1 MNPKKENKRILD
13 RAISVLLTACIMMST
28 FSVPISAYAEMADS
42 ASSSD
47 ISSSRTD
54 VDSGNAV
61 EVTESDVNSNSNT
74 SSSESS
80 SSDSE
85 SSSEESSSS
94 DETSSDSSDS
104 SDNSN
109 SDSSSSSNSDE
120 QNNSSDS
127 KEDNSN
133 SDESSDSENTDSE
146 EENKQDDFVAVGIV
160 APESDVITAAVGD
173 EVTLTS
179 KLNRDDVEV
188 SYQWQR
194 IQKEP
199 IGITSSN
206 AIYDYSEGEPTRY
219 SFVLDDTTESEYI
232 AKFPDSTWRGIE
244 MYYAVVE
251 ALDAIGED
259 SSNVSIEWNTEN
271 YVLNGYTISAARVG
285 DHVEVYAE
293 KDGERHVGTLNSE
306 GKWSFGDAQE
316 ATLNADWQD
325 IEGATSNTYTFTVGY
340 DDFSFLYRCVVTVL
354 DEEYKEA
361 CKAILEGQG
370 VILTEEQ
377 LAAEQKLYS
386 LSYTVKNS
394 QITEEA
400 RIATF
405 ATNDSVAVGN
415 PKLSDD
421 VQWITG
427 LTGSYEYITKDTY
440 DRITAWLNEATGA
453 ERKRRQELADLCWT
467 YLHPKGSSAGYLAN
481 IFDENGLP
489 TGETREYIGFNL
501 TDGMLE
507 VNSNWYGKT
516 VYFRPDVDGADNWSN
531 IGTAIEIPAY
541 TELSKNA
548 DGGYV
553 EAASGTRY
561 KKAITLLNPYM
572 IDVGSK
578 YKDYLELGVISTSSF
593 YPKGKGWLLDDNGNV
608 TDNHVTVYTVNCEKF
623 NADPEKYMV
632 DAEGNYRMDSVA
644 WGVCAYEEPD
654 ISGKSY
660 WILKDYI
667 ANGYGFL
674 IGHDTIYG
682 YAGAYYDAFGKDLDE
697 SAISR
702 DDGTTWYYDI
712 NSWIPGTTGST
723 YEWDSQGH
731 IVASTGH
738 SETRGGHFYLNKLIG
753 SNAGNVYSGNVK
765 PSDAP
770 SNILSGGG
778 SHGIYGKNL
787 MYGGNSVKV
796 IQTGYSADKAITNP
810 RFRTPTNYPFAFN
823 DGQVF
828 STSET
833 HTNQQIT
840 FATIW
845 ANYAENTIADKY
857 GFDKDERLF
866 TIGNSTGTNN
876 FYLTGTGNFLMN
888 QIGHLPWNSA
898 TTGEAKLFAN
908 SAFYVS
914 QRKQC
919 EICAANQD
927 GHQTVH
933 FVHRVSSANAEQIL
947 SILRNGGNYWYSLD
961 DCYMLIDDITLPEDW
976 TPIKNFSG
984 HWNSD
989 VYTVTLN
996 SSGTPLID
1004 NTETPAKKYNTGS
1017 KSGWNLG
1024 ADQAKGVENVFKTDD
1039 SGIRTTGVARVVGD
1053 LSDLFNAN
1061 TNYAGYTVK
1070 ILGSDNPN
1078 YLPAGEEYSCTV
1090 NTDSKYVISN
1100 LPCIYDTDSQSGILR
1115 ARVYKPD
1122 GTEVTEYGVIR
1133 TNVDKNFW
1141 NNDMTTPLYL
1151 GSFTVSPVEDEVSY
1165 EKAQAFFKAS
1175 TISSEVP
1182 SLVGWQY
1189 RESATSEWKE
1199 VPEDWNIKI
1208 ENENSELSE
1217 GDKVLKSTLTLN
1229 NVNPKWNGY
1238 EFRAV
1243 FTSENYGQW
1252 NTSDYYLTGAVA
1264 NGTSGTKHIVIAE
1277 DGSSGQLKV
1286 NLWAGYAEQG
1296 DNVTVYEGDK
1306 ATFTSTGYALD
1317 DGAPITAEW
1326 QYRAD
1331 ENGDWHNVAGSE
1343 EFGGLEV
1350 IETSAPTEEMKN
1362 EVLGELT
1369 KVSPETDK
1377 NVFADN
1383 ATFHSVTT
1391 KLTVDKVDIKQDKM
1405 RFRVHYT
1412 ATSSFGTKIEWYSDI
1427 ANDKSGVW
1435 DTDAIDYTVTK
1446 IDNHSNILYVNAP
1459 ELSVNMQEASL
1470 YPDSNANIDINDKI
1484 GQSLVLP
1491 TVEATVANG
1500 TAVYRAKVYYLPEQI
1515 KPNVAWQYR
1524 TYKDTT
1530 AKDWTNATPGA
1541 LGYSNVTVSITNA
1554 DKGTTVIDGVT
1565 YNVIESTMT
1574 IGNVPL
1580 AMYNMENYLKYFF
1593 RCIATSTYDTVKETG
1608 KSITKV
1614 DTRDGYQWGGLSLD
1628 YNITVNHNGVLGYGG
1643 QNNIANAQN
1652 ASYIPTHTLE
1662 EVVNATKS
1670 SDRVYWKYPNLQ
1682 IKAPSGQHINTV
1694 IVWFD
1699 DSYRHS
1705 SNDYIGYD
1713 NSMANQYGIS
1723 LSESTNQKI
1732 VFVSRNANTVELAQ
1746 WNEFLRNYVW
1756 FVTYDRID
1764 YTDLANTN
1772 SSISGGARIKWHADE
1787 LRMTGV
1793 KIDTATNKAY
1803 KVVTKSDIINWDDA
1817 KREARGYNADLGT
1830 NGYLAEIN
1838 SADENNLIHNLLG
1851 NNIAWI
1857 GGTRTSGSWK
1867 WSQSNSN
1874 IGYSNW
1880 DGSANQ
1886 NNNYLTMNGSGR
1898 WNSYNAS
1905 SSINKQI
1912 TVINLANSGNGNAG
1926 VMWGTHTIPFY
1937 VTAGHKYYISARGGD
1952 YGDANGQCA
1961 IHCDALGAYAKNNE
1975 CADYNNWMTRLYGI
1989 YTANSSTNT
1998 NLVFDDFGYG
2008 SNISGNYVWR
2018 FGANIYDLTAAFGA
2032 GNEPNLSWCETN
2044 LSGLGDWGNVT
2055 FKGNVTVNYNIQNIT
2070 DVRAYVVEYDLSNL
2084 GMGITNH
2091 SAEDT
2096 DYIGLNAAY
2105 NPPQGDK
2112 SVSVV
2117 ISGKTKIYDKTDIY
2131 PDAFIVVGGSGASK
2145 DLFEITYTL
2154 KSGDYA
2160 DYAPTTVNGADYQNS
2175 GAVNAGE
2182 YRASVKLTDAAVA
2195 AGWVLDT
2202 TGSVTECDLYI
2213 KSRPVDVYS
2222 HNNNKVYDGTADGTI
2237 SNLATETITADRGVV
2252 AGDVVNFNTTSLS
2265 GYYTSNSLKTIHNS
2279 TTNSDTGKWVM
2290 ERDEKVSPL
2299 YIIHDDTSDP
2309 HHNYY
2314 IGNEDYS
2321 GSITSRPLYVHSL
2334 YQDTDTENNPRNV
2347 KYYDGTNAATV
2358 RNIIVDNIVA
2368 GDTVKLDKTS
2378 YSGAYADK
2386 NAGETLTA
2394 EGSTQKDR
2402 LNKLVENEITLTE
2415 QVSLTNNDYGDYY
2428 IASEKYSGAIAR
2440 TSIVAK
2446 VRSWRGTYGTGMAER
2461 PWHDTVSY
2469 KDGKTP
2475 TIGCWLSISGLT
2487 GGDELTLDYAKSNFK
2502 VKDVADG
2509 NMQVTETTPV
2519 GTYGLT
2525 YEGLNETNYDV
2536 LKNYVV
2542 SILDGSLKVEP
2553 REIVVQVN
2561 DAQKMTGDENPTFNS
2576 TFFVRDNDDNLIE
2589 VGSDDTSEYADMG
2602 LTIGTDTIGNSV
2614 LVRPHGEE
2622 NTVVLSKTDGV
2633 SNISYV
2639 TDCEKDSPAQYL
2651 NLTDLANQPIE
2662 RCEWCE
2668 NYHGFALGTDHWKI
2682 AGYEVKVNQN
2692 PETGS
2697 TLEVAYVTNPL
2708 GEQVQ
2713 NYTLSYVSG
2722 TLFVHPELRFQLK
2735 ATVPMTV
2742 CMYGYRGDGQVV
2754 EPTNYGITNYSNGS
2768 IEVTDIDVSNDG
2780 WILSDSTSNLKAGE
2794 MYVKMNDTVLKLGHN
2809 TPHAISNWVATKG
2822 NADTGEGTFLKL
2834 PLTCYIAGGNVNDA
2848 NESYVMNVTYT
2859 IAEHG
2864 KTLPGINN

>member
-1 MNPKKENKRILD
+1 MNPERKSTRILNK
-13 RAISVLLTACIMMST
+13 AISVLLAVCMTAST
-28 FSVPISAYAEMADS
+28 LSLPVTAYADTVN
-42 ASSSD
+42 SD
-47 ISSSRTD
+47 IY
-54 VDSGNAV
+54 
-61 EVTESDVNSNSNT
+61 SD
-74 SSSESS
+74 
-80 SSDSE
+80 
-85 SSSEESSSS
+85 
-94 DETSSDSSDS
+94 TSSDSPDIDPGSASQVDENEVSDEAKETT
-104 SDNSN
+104 NEVPEVN
-109 SDSSSSSNSDE
+109 SDSNSTADEDAAPAETDECDDTTKDDGLIAEDKSNLISEDSDKNKNKDNSDVTEETPGEE
-120 QNNSSDS
+120 QT
-127 KEDNSN
+127 E
-133 SDESSDSENTDSE
+133 
-146 EENKQDDFVAVGIV
+146 FVALNIIQ
-160 APESDVITAAVGD
+160 PESGEIEAEAGD
-173 EVTLTS
+173 EVTLTA
-179 KLNRDDVEV
+179 KLNREDVKV
-188 SYQWQR
+188 AYQWQR
-194 IQKEP
+194 IQNRP
-199 IGITSSN
+199 IGIEMTDSE
-206 AIYDYSEGEPTRY
+206 YDYSEGESTAY
-219 SFVLDDTTESEYI
+219 SFVLDDMTETEYI
-232 AKFPDSTWRGIE
+232 NQYPQATWRGIE
-244 MYYAVVE
+244 MYNSVKKSLE
-251 ALDAIGED
+251 NIGED
-259 SSNVSIEWNTEN
+259 ISNVRIEQNTEN
-271 YVLNGYTISAARVG
+271 YVLNGYVISAARVG

-293 KDGERHVGTLNSE
+293 KDGRRNTATLNSE
-306 GKWSFGDAQE
+306 GKWSFNSEAQSI
-316 ATLNADWQD
+316 TADWQD
-325 IEGATSNTYTFTVGY
+325 IEGAVNDTYTFTVGY
-340 DDFSFLYRCVVTVL
+340 NDFSYLYRCAVTVL
-354 DEEYKEA
+354 DEDYKSE
-361 CKAILEGQG
+361 CKTILEQQG
-370 VILTEEQ
+370 VTLTDEQ
-377 LAAEQKLYS
+377 TEAEQKLYS
-386 LSYTVKNS
+386 IGYTLTNS
-394 QITEEA
+394 QIAEDTEIEVYA
-400 RIATF
+400 A
-405 ATNDSVAVGN
+405 NYSVAVGN

-427 LTGSYEYITKDTY
+427 LTNGYEYITKDTY
-440 DRITAWLNEATGA
+440 DRITSWVNEVTGA
-453 ERKRRQELADLCWT
+453 EKKNRQQMADRCWT
-467 YLHPKGSSAGYLAN
+467 RMMNSGFDGYSIAN
-481 IFDENGLP
+481 VFDENGLP
-489 TGETREYIGFNL
+489 TGETREYHGFTL
-501 TDGMLE
+501 TNGMLE

-516 VYFRPDVDGADNWSN
+516 VYFRVHSKGQDWSN

-548 DGGYV
+548 DGSYV

-578 YKDYLELGVISTSSF
+578 YKDYLELGVISTSSS
-593 YPKGKGWLLDDNGNV
+593 YSNGKGWLLDDNGNV
-608 TDNHVTVYTVNCEKF
+608 TDNHITVYTVNCENF
-623 NADPEKYMV
+623 NADPERYMI

-654 ISGKSY
+654 ISGKAY

-674 IGHDTIYG
+674 IGHDTLYG
-682 YAGAYYDAFGKDLDE
+682 YAGAYYDAFGIDLDE

-702 DDGTTWYYDI
+702 DDGTTWYYDV
-712 NSWIPGTTGST
+712 NSWLPGTTAST
-723 YEWDSQGH
+723 YEWDSRGH
-731 IVASTGH
+731 IVASTGT
-738 SETRGGHFYLNKLIG
+738 SATRGGHFYLNRLIG
-753 SNAGNVYSGNVK
+753 SNAGNAYSGTVK
-765 PSDAP
+765 PSNAP
-770 SNILSGGG
+770 GYILSGGG

-787 MYGGNSVKV
+787 MYGGNSIKIV
-796 IQTGYSADKAITNP
+796 QTGYSADNAITNP

-828 STSET
+828 SNSET

-908 SAFYVS
+908 SVFYVS

-947 SILRNGGNYWYSLD
+947 NILRNGGNYWYSLD

-996 SSGTPLID
+996 SSGTPLLD

-1017 KSGWNLG
+1017 QSGWNLG
-1024 ADQAKGVENVFKTDD
+1024 ADQTKGVENVFKTDD
-1039 SGIRTTGVARVVGD
+1039 SGIRTTGVARVVGE

-1100 LPCIYDTDSQSGILR
+1100 LPCIYDADNKSGVLR

-1151 GSFTVSPVEDEVSY
+1151 GSFTVSPVENEVSY

-1189 RESATSEWKE
+1189 RESATSEWKK
-1199 VPEDWNIKI
+1199 VPEDWNIKV
-1208 ENENSELSE
+1208 ENENSELPE
-1217 GDKVLKSTLTLN
+1217 GDKILKSTLTLN

-1243 FTSENYGQW
+1243 FESENYGQW

-1277 DGSSGQLKV
+1277 DGLSGQLKV

-1317 DGAPITAEW
+1317 DGTPITAEW

-1383 ATFHSVTT
+1383 ATFHAVAT

-1435 DTDAIDYTVTK
+1435 DTDAIDHTVTK
-1446 IDNHSNILYVNAP
+1446 IDDHSNILYVNAP

-1530 AKDWTNATPGA
+1530 AKDWSNATPGT

-1580 AMYNMENYLKYFF
+1580 AIYNMENYLKYFF

-1614 DTRDGYQWGGLSLD
+1614 DTRNGYQWGGLSLD

-1652 ASYIPTHTLE
+1652 ASYVPTHTLE

-1705 SNDYIGYD
+1705 SNDYVGYD

-1723 LSESTNQKI
+1723 VSESTNQKI

-1803 KVVTKSDIINWDDA
+1803 KVVTTNGDITWNNAKNAARAYNSDV
-1817 KREARGYNADLGT
+1817 GT
-1830 NGYLAEIN
+1830 NGYLVEIN
-1838 SADENNLIHNLLG
+1838 SSAENSLVQGLLG
-1851 NNIAWI
+1851 GKTAWI
-1857 GGTRTSGSWK
+1857 GGRYNGNRVWDYSNTGISYSNY
-1867 WSQSNSN
+1867 NSN
-1874 IGYSNW
+1874 NANW
-1880 DGSANQ
+1880 TNA
-1886 NNNYLTMNGSGR
+1886 YLAMNGSGKWDWLQEATSTPLDR
-1898 WNSYNAS
+1898 DVSGS
-1905 SSINKQI
+1905 VSVSVPGKKSMGSI
-1912 TVINLANSGNGNAG
+1912 VL
-1926 VMWGTHTIPFY
+1926 
-1937 VTAGHKYYISARGGD
+1937 
-1952 YGDANGQCA
+1952 C
-1961 IHCDALGAYAKNNE
+1961 
-1975 CADYNNWMTRLYGI
+1975 
-1989 YTANSSTNT
+1989 NSST
-1998 NLVFDDFGYG
+1998 
-2008 SNISGNYVWR
+2008 
-2018 FGANIYDLTAAFGA
+2018 
-2032 GNEPNLSWCETN
+2032 
-2044 LSGLGDWGNVT
+2044 
-2055 FKGNVTVNYNIQNIT
+2055 
-2070 DVRAYVVEYDLSNL
+2070 
-2084 GMGITNH
+2084 
-2091 SAEDT
+2091 
-2096 DYIGLNAAY
+2096 
-2105 NPPQGDK
+2105 
-2112 SVSVV
+2112 
-2117 ISGKTKIYDKTDIY
+2117 
-2131 PDAFIVVGGSGASK
+2131 
-2145 DLFEITYTL
+2145 
-2154 KSGDYA
+2154 
-2160 DYAPTTVNGADYQNS
+2160 
-2175 GAVNAGE
+2175 
-2182 YRASVKLTDAAVA
+2182 
-2195 AGWVLDT
+2195 
-2202 TGSVTECDLYI
+2202 
-2213 KSRPVDVYS
+2213 
-2222 HNNNKVYDGTADGTI
+2222 
-2237 SNLATETITADRGVV
+2237 
-2252 AGDVVNFNTTSLS
+2252 
-2265 GYYTSNSLKTIHNS
+2265 
-2279 TTNSDTGKWVM
+2279 
-2290 ERDEKVSPL
+2290 
-2299 YIIHDDTSDP
+2299 
-2309 HHNYY
+2309 
-2314 IGNEDYS
+2314 
-2321 GSITSRPLYVHSL
+2321 
-2334 YQDTDTENNPRNV
+2334 
-2347 KYYDGTNAATV
+2347 
-2358 RNIIVDNIVA
+2358 
-2368 GDTVKLDKTS
+2368 
-2378 YSGAYADK
+2378 
-2386 NAGETLTA
+2386 
-2394 EGSTQKDR
+2394 
-2402 LNKLVENEITLTE
+2402 
-2415 QVSLTNNDYGDYY
+2415 
-2428 IASEKYSGAIAR
+2428 
-2440 TSIVAK
+2440 
-2446 VRSWRGTYGTGMAER
+2446 
-2461 PWHDTVSY
+2461 
-2469 KDGKTP
+2469 
-2475 TIGCWLSISGLT
+2475 
-2487 GGDELTLDYAKSNFK
+2487 
-2502 VKDVADG
+2502 
-2509 NMQVTETTPV
+2509 
-2519 GTYGLT
+2519 
-2525 YEGLNETNYDV
+2525 
-2536 LKNYVV
+2536 
-2542 SILDGSLKVEP
+2542 
-2553 REIVVQVN
+2553 
-2561 DAQKMTGDENPTFNS
+2561 
-2576 TFFVRDNDDNLIE
+2576 
-2589 VGSDDTSEYADMG
+2589 
-2602 LTIGTDTIGNSV
+2602 
-2614 LVRPHGEE
+2614 
-2622 NTVVLSKTDGV
+2622 
-2633 SNISYV
+2633 
-2639 TDCEKDSPAQYL
+2639 
-2651 NLTDLANQPIE
+2651 
-2662 RCEWCE
+2662 
-2668 NYHGFALGTDHWKI
+2668 
-2682 AGYEVKVNQN
+2682 
-2692 PETGS
+2692 
-2697 TLEVAYVTNPL
+2697 
-2708 GEQVQ
+2708 
-2713 NYTLSYVSG
+2713 
-2722 TLFVHPELRFQLK
+2722 
-2735 ATVPMTV
+2735 
-2742 CMYGYRGDGQVV
+2742 
-2754 EPTNYGITNYSNGS
+2754 YGISKVCH
-2768 IEVTDIDVSNDG
+2768 II
-2780 WILSDSTSNLKAGE
+2780 
-2794 MYVKMNDTVLKLGHN
+2794 
-2809 TPHAISNWVATKG
+2809 
-2822 NADTGEGTFLKL
+2822 
-2834 PLTCYIAGGNVNDA
+2834 
-2848 NESYVMNVTYT
+2848 
-2859 IAEHG
+2859 
-2864 KTLPGINN
+2864 